1 MWKGKKIALPILCL
15 CLLLAWYGASICQSH
30 AGWYRDCI
38 SVRWETGSGVSPQ
51 QFTKALQ
58 RQKEDGGSAPPVT
71 LWNMQQEQLIT
82 GDVQSRVAMVN
93 SIEYCGDIARLYQ
106 GQFQR
111 GYWPGD
117 AAGCVV
123 DTVVAHTLWG
133 SADVIGRSLNWNGTT
148 WYVRGVLL
156 GNDGIAFFPTSETE
170 EAEFSGMLMDLSE
183 ANAGGLTAEQL
194 LNQYQLPGGTITDM
208 GLYLWLAEVMA
219 ALPAFFLWASFLVE
233 IIKCLW
239 VLRRMKLMQLLTAPL
254 FILAAMLISAAAG
267 LSWNIPERFLP
278 TRWSDFTFWKE
289 LGHDIMDGIL
299 TVFRQPPS
307 IWETSFWSACFLC
320 CVLGLLAG
328 ICALLV
334 AFFLQKPTPRW
345 IFAGSLLWWG
355 GVFLLILTN
364 REHLYSVPTITI
376 WVLPSVWMTLRW
388 LLNRYAQWLI
398 PLDAAVERKMIC
410 DISEE
415 KES

>member
-267 LSWNIPERFLP
+267 LSWNLPERFLP
-278 TRWSDFTFWKE
+278 TRWTE
-289 LGHDIMDGIL
+289 LY
-299 TVFRQPPS
+299 
-307 IWETSFWSACFLC
+307 FLE
-320 CVLGLLAG
+320 GAG
-328 ICALLV
+328 A
-334 AFFLQKPTPRW
+334 
-345 IFAGSLLWWG
+345 
-355 GVFLLILTN
+355 
-364 REHLYSVPTITI
+364 
-376 WVLPSVWMTLRW
+376 
-388 LLNRYAQWLI
+388 
-398 PLDAAVERKMIC
+398 
-410 DISEE
+410 
-415 KES
+415 